1 MANSKDDFKVQARV
15 LRSLRKRN
23 GTVTAGDVAADTG
36 LDYERVEAALQS
48 MLRSYKSHLDVDT
61 EGNLLYRFDPGLRRR
76 GEDRRWM
83 LYRLQSWAWKAF
95 KAFFKVWIMVML
107 VGYTAAF
114 LIMLLALAVG
124 ALAGGRS
131 GDDRRGGLSAA
142 PLYLFARVL
151 EMLFWINLVNGRYS
165 YGYGY
170 EPPPRQRKRRRPD
183 KPFYQRVF
191 QFVFGPEQPQD
202 KLAAERAFA
211 HFVRTRGGRVTPAEW
226 ASRTGLSLR
235 DAEDAMTA
243 GLVRFRGQLDLSDAG
258 SVVYRFDQLQTTA
271 QQALMERDLPP
282 VWQRDVH
289 PPPLTGNTS
298 STNAWIGAFNTFN
311 LIMSLMVVS
320 GVLVLPAAW
329 VIGLGYIPLAFSG
342 LFFLVPLIR
351 WVQHKRAES
360 KAARRAERHRILKT
374 VFEAARR
381 GDVVPLEQ
389 IPQAHAGRI
398 VEEFEGTIELLDDGR
413 AVVSFARLGDQ
424 LRAADQARLQAPAH
438 ATVGA
443 HGVFL
448 GPDED
453 AARAARA

>member
-1 MANSKDDFKVQARV
+1 
-15 LRSLRKRN
+15 
-23 GTVTAGDVAADTG
+23 
-36 LDYERVEAALQS
+36 
-48 MLRSYKSHLDVDT
+48 
-61 EGNLLYRFDPGLRRR
+61 
-76 GEDRRWM
+76 
-83 LYRLQSWAWKAF
+83 
-95 KAFFKVWIMVML
+95 
-107 VGYTAAF
+107 
-114 LIMLLALAVG
+114 
-124 ALAGGRS
+124 
-131 GDDRRGGLSAA
+131 
-142 PLYLFARVL
+142 
-151 EMLFWINLVNGRYS
+151 MLFWINLFNGRYS

-438 ATVGA
+438 ATVGRT
-443 HGVFL
+443 VFSSDPTRMRL
-448 GPDED
+448 EQQELEEFDERL
-453 AARAARA
+453 ARELAGTDFQWAEVQRA